1 MYVEKQFWQDLKS
14 GKFVSMVSDSAKGEI
29 LKTPS
34 EVFNVMKPL
43 FIEND
48 DVESIYGIF
57 LNSKNRVKAIEKLAS
72 GSISSSMV
80 YPREIIKRILALK
93 SNAIILVHNH
103 PSGCPEPSKADFD
116 ITLRIAIAL
125 DNIGSTLH
133 DHIIIG
139 DSYYSLADSGWMDE
153 LREKV
158 SAVISL

>member
-43 FIEND
+43 FMEND

-125 DNIGSTLH
+125 DSIGSTLH

-139 DSYYSLADSGWMDE
+139 DSYYSLTDSGWMDE
-153 LREKV
+153 LRKKV

>member
-1 MYVEKQFWQDLKS
+1 MYVQKQFWQDLKS
-14 GKFVSMVSDSAKGEI
+14 GKFASMVSDSAKGEI

-34 EVFNVMKPL
+34 EVFNVMKPV
-43 FIEND
+43 FMEND

-80 YPREIIKRILALK
+80 YPREIIKRLLALK
-93 SNAIILVHNH
+93 CNAMILVHNH

-116 ITLRIAIAL
+116 ITVRMAIAL
-125 DNIGSTLH
+125 DSIGSTLH

-139 DSYYSLADSGWMDE
+139 DSYYSFEASGWME
-153 LREKV
+153 EMRKK
-158 SAVISL
+158 ISTMFSL